1 MKCYK
6 SLWKKIINCDIILGQ
21 IINFVNIFSAFILE
35 SCMRMEVKCQ
45 GMKYC
50 MNIF

>member
-1 MKCYK
+1 MLQKFMEK
-6 SLWKKIINCDIILGQ
+6 NNKLWYNIGQ

-50 MNIF
+50 MNIS